1 LTSAAQV
8 DPEQKHRAFA
18 ALRAPGYA
26 AYLIGTALAMM
37 ADNVE
42 HVISYWMVFQKFHS
56 PALGGFAVLSH
67 WLPFLLFSIP
77 SGALADRLDPRRII
91 QAGMVLFMLC
101 SLAWGVLFMTDTLT
115 VWHAAVILTVHGFAG
130 VLWSPASQMLVH
142 DIVGRSD
149 LHSAVRLLSMSR
161 MLGLLGGPAVG
172 GAMLLML
179 GPSTG
184 ILVNVVIYLPLTL
197 WLWRA
202 PFGRVARGDPP
213 AAVRKDAG
221 LGGVLATAR
230 QISGNRVVV
239 SMTLLAGATSFL
251 VGNAYQA
258 QMPEFALD
266 LGHAEA
272 DVYYSMLLAANA
284 AGALVGGI
292 LLEMLGILQAR
303 PRSAFMLAV
312 LWCLCMLGF
321 AISNT
326 YLASLALLFVA
337 GFLNLAYGAMSQTLV
352 QMHAPERIRGRV
364 LGLYGTSQSGMRAFS
379 GVTIG
384 MGGSLVGIHWSLA
397 LSALALLAIVLGLM
411 VYDLKPARTE

>member
-1 LTSAAQV
+1 
-8 DPEQKHRAFA
+8 
-18 ALRAPGYA
+18 
-26 AYLIGTALAMM
+26 
-37 ADNVE
+37 
-42 HVISYWMVFQKFHS
+42 
-56 PALGGFAVLSH
+56 
-67 WLPFLLFSIP
+67 
-77 SGALADRLDPRRII
+77 
-91 QAGMVLFMLC
+91 
-101 SLAWGVLFMTDTLT
+101 
-115 VWHAAVILTVHGFAG
+115 
-130 VLWSPASQMLVH
+130 
-142 DIVGRSD
+142 
-149 LHSAVRLLSMSR
+149 
-161 MLGLLGGPAVG
+161 
-172 GAMLLML
+172 
-179 GPSTG
+179 
-184 ILVNVVIYLPLTL
+184 VNVVIYLPLML

-326 YLASLALLFVA
+326 YLASLVLLFVA